1 MPLDVVGLDLDSLTV
16 VSERRMLSKFRSLLD
31 SDSHTALVTRLFKPA
46 AAVTLHLVSD
56 GLVVMVILTIFYISK
71 LFVYFSCTFLMLL
84 RGPGLH

>member
-1 MPLDVVGLDLDSLTV
+1 MPLDVVGLDLDSLTE

-31 SDSHTALVTRLFKPA
+31 SDSHTALVTRLFKP